1 MDDGRDRS
9 QAIEG
14 GCTVNQNE
22 KEGQSAGR
30 TTGASGTK
38 AEHQQ
43 DRTIEGQESQ
53 PGKIWQESDQ
63 GQPGG
68 KGGDAG
74 IRGGFDETRG
84 SAEDQSEQ
92 VNEQMDESQW
102 QGSRFSSGGSTGQGG

>member
-1 MDDGRDRS
+1 M
-9 QAIEG
+9 
-14 GCTVNQNE
+14 NQNE

-30 TTGASGTK
+30 TTGASGTQ
-38 AEHQQ
+38 AEQQQ

-63 GQPGG
+63 AKYTGEGDTRTGSNRDQ
-68 KGGDAG
+68 GGDAG
-74 IRGGFDETRG
+74 IRGGFDETR
-84 SAEDQSEQ
+84 SADDQSEQ